1 MAKPDLK
8 LSIKPKDGGE
18 RIYPGAAWKSDRGDS
33 YNFRLDDGWALLTP
47 DGQKITFGRDGSHYA
62 DIYPKRDDDGGRRSG
77 GGGRGRQHRDDFG
90 GFDDDP
96 DAALF

>member
-47 DGQKITFGRDGSHYA
+47 DGQKITFGREGSHYA
-62 DIYPKRDDDGGRRSG
+62 DIYPKREDDGRRQ
-77 GGGRGRQHRDDFG
+77 RPAQDFG
-90 GFDDDP
+90 GDFDDGSGVP
-96 DAALF
+96 F